1 MQLSRVL
8 PMNPTISKT
17 WTAAYAASLAALL
30 MLASPNPLAL
40 AADPIEQPAFEIA
53 AVRDPQLGSQIAI
66 ADAYGYF
73 KDEGLTVTVRW
84 NQSAADILTLMAG
97 GSQNIGTG
105 GAFTQIVFAGQK
117 LPIRTIAALA
127 NIAETQGFALGPNV
141 KLSSPKDLEG
151 KKLAYTQGN
160 SQILILAKMASM
172 YGFDMSK
179 VTLVN
184 MQPSEGVVATS
195 KGDVLGFLGWQ
206 PNLYRVT
213 TMGGTMYANGTTL
226 FVTGTPQPLP
236 FEDRLQYN
244 HSTLMVSDAWIE
256 KNPNTLKAMLRALK
270 RATDLIRTDREKALT
285 ALQQQL
291 RIDAEPLKVMVQANK
306 YGLTIDP
313 SFARTIAF
321 QSDWAMTV
329 KRISEPVKIDDVV
342 STKLLESVDPS
353 AVTWK
358 PKS

>member
-1 MQLSRVL
+1 MQLCRVL
-8 PMNPTISKT
+8 PMKPAVSKV
-17 WTAAYAASLAALL
+17 WTAVYAASLAALL
-30 MLASPNPLAL
+30 TLASPNQQAFG
-40 AADPIEQPAFEIA
+40 ADAIEQPSFEIA

-66 ADAYGYF
+66 ADAHGYF

-117 LPIRTIAALA
+117 LPIKTIATLA
-127 NIAETQGFALGPNV
+127 DIAETQGFALGPNV
-141 KLSSPKDLEG
+141 KLSNPKDLEG

-160 SQILILAKMASM
+160 SQILILAKMAAM

-179 VTLVN
+179 ITLVN

-195 KGDVLGFLGWQ
+195 KGDVMGFLGWQ

-213 TMGGTMYANGTTL
+213 AMGGSMYANGTTL
-226 FVTGTPQPLP
+226 FVTGTPQALP

-244 HSTLMVSDAWIE
+244 HSTLMVSESWIE

-270 RATDLIRTDREKALT
+270 RATELINTDRAKALT
-285 ALQQQL
+285 ALEQQL
-291 RIDAEPLKVMVQANK
+291 RIDPEPLKVMVEANK

-329 KRISEPVKIDDVV
+329 KRIPEPVKIDDVV
-342 STKLLESVDPS
+342 SIKLLEAVDPTL
-353 AVTWK
+353 VTWK

>member
-1 MQLSRVL
+1 MQLRGAS
-8 PMNPTISKT
+8 SAT
-17 WTAAYAASLAALL
+17 WMIARAWAAAHAASLAAVL
-30 MLASPNPLAL
+30 MLVSPNQQAFG
-40 AADPIEQPAFEIA
+40 ADPVELPSFEIA

-117 LPIRTIAALA
+117 LPIKTITTLA
-127 NIAETQGFALGPNV
+127 DIAETQGFALGPNV
-141 KLSSPKDLEG
+141 KLASPKELEG

-160 SQILILAKMASM
+160 SQILILAKMAAM
-172 YGFDMSK
+172 YNFDMSK
-179 VTLVN
+179 ITLVN

-195 KGDVLGFLGWQ
+195 KGDVTGFLGWQ

-213 TMGGTMYANGTTL
+213 AMGGTMYATGTSL
-226 FVTGTPQPLP
+226 FVTGTAQPLP

-256 KNPNTLKAMLRALK
+256 KYPNTLKAMLRALK
-270 RATDLIRTDREKALT
+270 RATDLINTDRAKALV
-285 ALQQQL
+285 ALEQQL
-291 RIDAEPLKVMVQANK
+291 RIDPEPLKVMVEANK

-313 SFARTIAF
+313 SFATTIAF

-329 KRISEPVKIDDVV
+329 KRIPEPVKIDDVV
-342 STKLLESVDPS
+342 STKLLESVDPKL
-353 AVTWK
+353 VTWK